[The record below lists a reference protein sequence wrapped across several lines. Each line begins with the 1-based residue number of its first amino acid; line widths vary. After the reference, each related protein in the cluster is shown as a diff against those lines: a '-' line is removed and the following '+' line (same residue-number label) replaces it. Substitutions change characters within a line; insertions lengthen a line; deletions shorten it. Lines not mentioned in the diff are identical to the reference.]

1 MSKIDKL
8 RLIVQEEIKSFF
20 QNNPYNLKD
29 ELILENEIIIGELLN
44 PDNALPYTGSKG
56 WFSYIDPQGVEFFVR
71 AFYNPTRGYIELKT
85 GWLDEEGTPTYEP
98 SIPYGNEKTHT
109 KDIHS
114 RSDTVAKIYR
124 DEILPFFD
132 SQDLSDILVID
143 PISSSRS
150 KFSERLVSKF
160 TPQGKYDIEK
170 DGLKIIIRKKSNGQ

>member
-1 MSKIDKL
+1 MGKIDKL
-8 RLIVQEEIKSFF
+8 RSLIQEEIKKFF
-20 QNNPYNLKD
+20 QNHPYTLRD
-29 ELILENEIIIGELLN
+29 RLILENEILIGELLN
-44 PDNALPYTGSKG
+44 PDNALPYTGDKG
-56 WFSYIDPQGVEFFVR
+56 WFYYTDPQGVEFFVR
-71 AFYNPTRGYIELKT
+71 AFYNPTRDYIELKT
-85 GWLDEEGTPTYEP
+85 GWLDEQGNPTYEP
-98 SIPYGNEKTHT
+98 SVPYGNEKTNT

-170 DGLKIIIRKKSNGQ
+170 DGLKIIIRKK